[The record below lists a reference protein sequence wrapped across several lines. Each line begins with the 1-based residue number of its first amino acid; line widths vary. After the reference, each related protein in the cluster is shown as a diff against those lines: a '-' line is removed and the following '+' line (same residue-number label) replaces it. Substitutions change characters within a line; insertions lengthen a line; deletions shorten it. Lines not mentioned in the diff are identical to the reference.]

1 MARSRPNSP
10 DLEAP
15 DWESGSE
22 DPRSDDAD
30 SDESDE
36 VPVLEAL
43 VAAFGPNRS
52 PPRQDRSRRRYLQ
65 ILGAASERFAA
76 EGYDATTMDAIAIEA
91 GTSIGSIYRFFP
103 NKPAIFHAVA
113 SFALAQIRAAVVE
126 AIAGAAQPDTRWH
139 ELLDEVIDRL
149 VLVHREDPAV
159 RAMLANL
166 QLYDEF
172 AEQDQRLTA
181 ELVSA
186 AAELLATRAPQ
197 LAAAQRTLVATMIV
211 QTIAGI
217 LVLSQREPTPL
228 AEGMTAQLKLMLRRY
243 LEPWLG

>member
-10 DLEAP
+10 DLEEP
-15 DWESGSE
+15 DWESRSE
-22 DPRSDDAD
+22 DSQSGDAD
-30 SDESDE
+30 EADE
-36 VPVLEAL
+36 VPMLEAL

-65 ILGAASERFAA
+65 ILAAASERFAA

-126 AIAGAAQPDTRWH
+126 VIADAEQPATRWH

-181 ELVSA
+181 ELVTA
-186 AAELLATRAPQ
+186 AAGLLATRAPR
-197 LAAAQRTLVATMIV
+197 LAPPQRTLVATMIV

-217 LVLSQREPTPL
+217 LVLAQREPTPL
-228 AEGMTAQLKLMLRRY
+228 AEGMTEQLKLMLRRY
-243 LEPWLG
+243 LEPWMG